1 LRVVVDC
8 YTGVAGLK
16 RETRDRDSY
25 LRREGAYQ
33 LYAGIYFLTTMVHCI
48 ERLIALDKA
57 LFLWI
62 NGSWASPALDV
73 VMVFVTLFGNGVFL
87 AAVVFPILYF
97 GDRQNFR
104 SRAPVVITAVVVGI
118 LVNNIIKEAV
128 GRPRPLAEFAEEMR
142 TGTVWVRAVLERWRS
157 NSFPSGHTQTA
168 FGAATVLAYYYRKW
182 LTIPVFTLA
191 AGVAV
196 SRVYLGVHFPLD
208 TLAGALVGV
217 VCSLGVCL
225 AWERAKCIL
234 IRRKG
239 ERSITAPGK

>member
-1 LRVVVDC
+1 M
-8 YTGVAGLK
+8 
-16 RETRDRDSY
+16 
-25 LRREGAYQ
+25 
-33 LYAGIYFLTTMVHCI
+33 IHCI
-48 ERLIALDKA
+48 DRLIALDKA

-62 NGSWASPALDV
+62 NGSWASPGLDI
-73 VMVFVTLFGNGVFL
+73 VMIFVTLFGNGVFL
-87 AAVVFPILYF
+87 AGVVFPILYF
-97 GDRQNFR
+97 ADRRNFK

-128 GRPRPLAEFAEEMR
+128 GRPRPLAEFAEEIR
-142 TGTVWVRAVLERWRS
+142 TGAVWVRTVLERWRS

-182 LTIPVFTLA
+182 FVIPIFILA

-217 VCSLGVCL
+217 ICSLGVCL
-225 AWERAKCIL
+225 AWERVKDFL
-234 IRRKG
+234 IRRKR
-239 ERSITAPGK
+239 ERSVTAAGK